1 MKIKNIVNGMKK
13 ELKIRWG
20 LYVLL
25 LPTLIYV
32 LIFLYGPMGGVLMA
46 FQDYKSSLGLLKSP
60 FVGLKHFK
68 RFLTDYN
75 FKTIFSNTLIISFYS
90 LIAGFPFPIIF
101 ALFTNTIKNNKLKNF
116 IKTASYAPHFI
127 SVVVIVA
134 MINLFFAPTSGV
146 VVNIYNNIRS
156 MMGLEEITLGILTDK
171 NAFYHLYVWSGIWQE
186 LGWNSI
192 VYIAALSA
200 ISPDLYEAA
209 SIDGASRI
217 QCIRYIDFP
226 SILPTIVT
234 LLILNTGNILSIG
247 FEKAYLM
254 QNNLNIQASEIISTY
269 VYKVGLNNAM
279 YSFSTAV
286 GLFNSIINLILLLIV
301 NAVSKK
307 LTDIGI
313 L

>member
-1 MKIKNIVNGMKK
+1 M
-13 ELKIRWG
+13 
-20 LYVLL
+20 
-25 LPTLIYV
+25 
-32 LIFLYGPMGGVLMA
+32 
-46 FQDYKSSLGLLKSP
+46 
-60 FVGLKHFK
+60 
-68 RFLTDYN
+68 
-75 FKTIFSNTLIISFYS
+75 
-90 LIAGFPFPIIF
+90 
-101 ALFTNTIKNNKLKNF
+101 
-116 IKTASYAPHFI
+116 
-127 SVVVIVA
+127 A

-156 MMGLEEITLGILTDK
+156 IVGLEEVTLGILTDK

-209 SIDGASRI
+209 NIDGASRI

-286 GLFNSIINLILLLIV
+286 GLFNSIINLTLLLIV